1 MIDEKPVNECSNI
14 VTKDMI
20 QKHPA
25 ERGGRRQRYV
35 VLYSCCCCC
44 CCCLHSLGGAI
55 GALTAGD
62 FQPIESSSET
72 KREPSIQWLF
82 WSSFLITTLLSAVG
96 IAVSFYVTAP
106 PMPRIDAVL
115 RTPLYLGMGI
125 ILFGPIW
132 LLAAGLVAAFRLTIR
147 TDLPEAEKCWRK
159 LGQIVAM
166 SFLGSMIGVVIM
178 VVLFVM
184 LGSLT

>member
-1 MIDEKPVNECSNI
+1 MVNEKPVTESSNI
-14 VTKDMI
+14 VANDI
-20 QKHPA
+20 IEKHPA

-55 GALTAGD
+55 GVLTAGD

-72 KREPSIQWLF
+72 KRGPSIQWLY
-82 WSSFLITTLLSAVG
+82 WSSFLIATFLSAMG
-96 IAVSFYVTAP
+96 IAVFSYVSAP

-115 RTPLYLGMGI
+115 LTPLYLGMGI

-132 LLAAGLVAAFRLTIR
+132 LLAAGLVAAFRLAMR

-159 LGQIVAM
+159 LGQIVSM
-166 SFLGSMIGVVIM
+166 SILGSIIGVLIM
-178 VVLFVM
+178 VVLF
-184 LGSLT
+184 GILTL